1 MNTGPNL
8 AAVAALI
15 GDPGRARMLALLLD
29 GRALPASQLAAEASI
44 APSTASAHLAKLTD
58 GGLIAATKSGRH
70 KYFRLA
76 GPAVAQALEALQVIA
91 AERPAAKR
99 APDPAGDALRAART
113 CYDHL
118 AGRLGVAVTD
128 AMLDRDWLT
137 LDGEDFQVR
146 DAGMAAFRDL
156 GIEIDP
162 LRRRRRAFA
171 RCCIDWS
178 ERRPHLAGSL
188 GAAIAAHGFA
198 AGWLRRLP
206 DTRAIAVTRKGERA
220 LRDTFGV
227 RWPSA

>member
-29 GRALPASQLAAEASI
+29 GRALPASQLAAEAGV
-44 APSTASAHLAKLTD
+44 APSTASAHLAKLVD
-58 GGLIAATKSGRH
+58 GGLVAATRSGRH
-70 KYFRLA
+70 RYFRLA
-76 GPAVAQALEALQVIA
+76 GPAVAHALEALQVIA
-91 AERPAAKR
+91 AERPAKKR
-99 APDPAGDALRAART
+99 APDPAGAALRAART

-128 AMLDRDWLT
+128 AMLDRDWLA
-137 LDGEDFQVR
+137 LDGDDFQVR
-146 DAGMAAFRDL
+146 DAGLAAFHDL
-156 GIEIDP
+156 EIEIEP
-162 LRRRRRAFA
+162 LRQRRRAFA

-188 GAAIAAHGFA
+188 GAAVAAHGFA

-206 DTRAIAVTRKGERA
+206 DTRAIAVTRKGEQA

-227 RWPSA
+227 RWPG

>member
-8 AAVAALI
+8 ATVAALI

-44 APSTASAHLAKLTD
+44 AASTASAHLTKLTD
-58 GGLIAATKSGRH
+58 GGLVTATRSGRH

-76 GPAVAQALEALQVIA
+76 GPAVARALEALQVIA
-91 AERPAAKR
+91 AEQPTTRR
-99 APDPAGDALRAART
+99 ARDPIGEALRTART

-128 AMLDRDWLT
+128 AMLSRDWLA
-137 LDGEDFQVR
+137 LDGDDFQVR
-146 DAGMAAFRDL
+146 DAGLAAFESLD
-156 GIEIDP
+156 IEVDP
-162 LRRRRRAFA
+162 LRQRRRAFA

-188 GAAIAAHGFA
+188 GAAVADHGFQ

-206 DTRAIAVTRKGERA
+206 DTRAIAVTRKGEQA

-227 RWPSA
+227 RWPNA